1 MLDKKRLWKTVVD
14 LLNTFTK
21 WWIRILKQVCN
32 SGQSN
37 PTQPFYPF
45 VSTPHGQGNPECLF
59 HQEAVLVTRRAE
71 RCGVVYPVEIWP
83 ACSTGFP
90 IRPLRS
96 AGAQHLRFVRPMK
109 SLTPAILVS
118 IMARGSFKSKLI
130 FFVASTHLGPLSWTL
145 AWSKQSSLRPLSSGL
160 VPPRDGLTH
169 ELFDRG
175 LRFLL
180 RKERGLIFLIAASNK
195 SQELFIIDYA
205 CSSN

>member
-1 MLDKKRLWKTVVD
+1 MLDKKRPWKTVVD

-45 VSTPHGQGNPECLF
+45 VSTPHGQGNPECIF

-71 RCGVVYPVEIWP
+71 RCGVVYPIEMWP

-118 IMARGSFKSKLI
+118 IMARGSFKSKII
-130 FFVASTHLGPLSWTL
+130 FFVASTHLGPFSWTL
-145 AWSKQSSLRPLSSGL
+145 ALSSPAFVLSVL
-160 VPPRDGLTH
+160 V
-169 ELFDRG
+169 LFLPETAWRMSC
-175 LRFLL
+175 
-180 RKERGLIFLIAASNK
+180 LIV
-195 SQELFIIDYA
+195 A
-205 CSSN
+205 CVSYWGKNVGSFF

>member
-1 MLDKKRLWKTVVD
+1 MMNTNSKVGLQLRAEQPHTT
-14 LLNTFTK
+14 LL
-21 WWIRILKQVCN
+21 
-32 SGQSN
+32 
-37 PTQPFYPF
+37 PFCEY
-45 VSTPHGQGNPECLF
+45 TPRTRHPECIF

-71 RCGVVYPVEIWP
+71 RCGAVYPIEMWP

-118 IMARGSFKSKLI
+118 IMARSSFKSKLI
-130 FFVASTHLGPLSWTL
+130 FFVASTHLGPFSWTL
-145 AWSKQSSLRPLSSGL
+145 ALSKQSSLRPLSSGL

-180 RKERGLIFLIAASNK
+180 RKERGLIFLRAASNK